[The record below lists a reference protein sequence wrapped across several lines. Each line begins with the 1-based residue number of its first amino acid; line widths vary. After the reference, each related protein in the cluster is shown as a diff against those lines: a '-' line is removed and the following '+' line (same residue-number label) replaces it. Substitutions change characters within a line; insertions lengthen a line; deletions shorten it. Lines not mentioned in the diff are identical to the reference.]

1 MLQLVGGVFWL
12 NLVFVLVGYCCLSAF
27 LRGRSAADWGSFAG
41 VALFIGAGLVGL
53 ALSILVVVGLSSSLP
68 VFGATAGTL
77 AALGLAAGVMRPQ
90 SIMRTAAD
98 ARLGKGASAAEHW
111 LAAASAGAIVAMC
124 CVVLLAGFRS
134 SPWLDDAWTFY
145 LPKGIELSRAGL
157 DQRLFVPNSDFVAF
171 TGPDRPLW
179 WSVIGG
185 LDVSAVGHIDLRA
198 INGQMAVFYVAFAAA
213 VTRLLWVHV
222 RRAILLPAVLL
233 ALAAPELTAHTQSG
247 GADLPLAFFLALGLL
262 AASLWLTG
270 AAPLL
275 FFVFVVC
282 TATALNTKNEATI
295 LVVGFLLVGACF
307 AWAQIG
313 WRYLIVVAG
322 AALGLATLI
331 PWLAWTRLHGVS
343 NEALGP
349 SELNPLHLWQTRDR
363 LEPALRAVTHQMLE
377 PRRWFLAVPLLVGA
391 SLALAVRERRLAW
404 LGPPAMVGVGLA
416 LLVWIYWAGS
426 VELTFWLDTSAY
438 RVVDSVMVA
447 TAIALPLVLERLL
460 SSRPARG
467 KLGAAGDH
475 TEI

>member
-1 MLQLVGGVFWL
+1 MAQLVGGILWL
-12 NLVFVLVGYCCLSAF
+12 NFVFVLVGYCGLSAF
-27 LRGRSAADWGSFAG
+27 LRGRSASGWASFAG
-41 VALFIGAGLVGL
+41 VALFVGAGLVGL
-53 ALSILVVVGLSSSLP
+53 ALSFLVVVGLRSSLP
-68 VFGATAGTL
+68 VLGATAGVL

-90 SIMRTAAD
+90 SITRTASGAGD
-98 ARLGKGASAAEHW
+98 GKVASQAQRW
-111 LAAASAGAIVAMC
+111 LAAASGGAIVAMC
-124 CVVLLAGFRS
+124 CVVLVAGFRS

-157 DQRLFVPNSDFVAF
+157 DQRLFVPNSNFAAF

-185 LDVSAVGHIDLRA
+185 LDISAVGHIDLRA
-198 INGQMAVFYVAFAAA
+198 INGQMAVLYVAFAAA

-247 GADLPLAFFLALGLL
+247 GADLPLAFFFALGLL

-270 AAPLL
+270 PEPLL

-295 LVVGFLLVGACF
+295 LVVGFVLVGACF
-307 AWAQIG
+307 AWAQTG
-313 WRYLIVVAG
+313 RRYLILIGG
-322 AALGLATLI
+322 AALGFATLA

-343 NEALGP
+343 NAALGP
-349 SELNPLHLWQTRDR
+349 SELDPVHLWHTRDR
-363 LEPALRAVTHQMLE
+363 VEPALRAVTHQMLE
-377 PRRWFLAVPLLVGA
+377 PRQWFGAVPLLIGA
-391 SLALAVRERRLAW
+391 SLAVAVRERRLAW

-438 RVVDSVMVA
+438 RVVDSVMLA
-447 TAIALPLVLERLL
+447 TAVALPFVVERLVR
-460 SSRPARG
+460 SGSVS
-467 KLGAAGDH
+467 
-475 TEI
+475 E